1 MVLFSK
7 FGKTVK
13 DLFKY
18 DKYELNRTVSVKCK
32 SDNTEWSAECIMPLQ
47 EGGHTSEKA
56 VYTQIDPSF
65 GTIKFEIPN
74 IKPKKIDYQLPKLKD
89 GLKVNLEVAEEKSK
103 DYELTTVGGYW
114 GAKFTLKGEYE
125 QDHLAGK
132 LTAVAG
138 NDLSLQAEFAH
149 EVTEGC
155 WVGGEVRYVAEKDM
169 DYHVGLHAPIGNV
182 MVDARAD
189 IRKQKVNLKLHN
201 KYSDNGAVA
210 AEFDYDVQ
218 DQKTSSKV
226 GGAWQLDEKCNA
238 QGYIKHNGNTYLL
251 LKYKLSENLTAS
263 AGTSFDLNKIKQDGL
278 NLHWKI
284 NIEA

>member
-56 VYTQIDPSF
+56 VYTQIDPTF

-103 DYELTTVGGYW
+103 DYELRTVGGYW
-114 GAKFTLKGEYE
+114 GAKLTLKGEYE

-132 LTAVAG
+132 VTAEAG
-138 NDLSLQAEFAH
+138 NDVSLQAEFAH

-155 WVGGEVRYVAEKDM
+155 WVGGEVRYVVEKDL

-218 DQKTSSKV
+218 DQKTLSKV
-226 GGAWQLDEKCNA
+226 GGSWKLDEKCNA

-278 NLHWKI
+278 NLHCKI